1 MADGAVNLHA
11 VEAGHLRAPCRLRE
25 VLFALFD
32 LGLRHAADR
41 ERHDAAH
48 DLVHGR
54 RAPGRTVHER
64 DLLAHVV
71 ELQDGLHAVVFD
83 GGREARI
90 ARDLLVFR
98 ERLAVLF
105 SLAGN
110 LVDEG
115 ALHDDHAEA
124 PFRLL
129 GIKLDRAVGHEA
141 VFVGIQRAHR
151 GHDNAI
157 GHIPR
162 ADAPWLEELRELVFH
177 RNCLLSHL
185 PLHLSTAISRS
196 L

>member
-1 MADGAVNLHA
+1 MADGAVDLHA
-11 VEAGHLRAPCRLRE
+11 VEACHLRTPCRLRE
-25 VLFALFD
+25 VFLALLD

-41 ERHDAAH
+41 KRHDAAH

-54 RAPGRTVHER
+54 RAPGRAVHER
-64 DLLAHVV
+64 DLLTHVI
-71 ELQDGLHAVVFD
+71 ELENGLHAVVFD
-83 GGREARI
+83 GRSEARI
-90 ARDLLVFR
+90 ARNLLVFR

-105 SLAGN
+105 AFAGN
-110 LVDEG
+110 LIDEG
-115 ALHDDHAEA
+115 TLHDDHAEA
-124 PFRLL
+124 AFRLL
-129 GIKLDRAVGHEA
+129 GIKLDRAVGHKA